1 MMYHG
6 TRANDPEMIYGDRE
20 ESFNINYANM
30 GSYGKG
36 IYFAKN
42 SDYSNNYC
50 YTVKGTG
57 NKQMFYCLVLAGH
70 S

>member
-6 TRANDPEMIYGDRE
+6 TRANAPEMIYSDRE

-42 SDYSNNYC
+42 SEYSDKYHYNA
-50 YTVKGTG
+50 GG
-57 NKQMFYCLVLAGH
+57 RMRQMFYCMVLARQ